1 MRNVPPGIQI
11 MFAGAGVCGRSADDT
26 LVSLT
31 GSSHHAWPTHRED

>member
-1 MRNVPPGIQI
+1 